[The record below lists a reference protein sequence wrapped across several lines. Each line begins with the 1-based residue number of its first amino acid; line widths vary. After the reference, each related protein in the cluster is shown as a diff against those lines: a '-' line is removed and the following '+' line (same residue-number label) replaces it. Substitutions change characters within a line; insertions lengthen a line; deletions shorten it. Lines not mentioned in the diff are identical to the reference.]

1 MRSLTSLFLMLIL
14 SIFSSGVQAR
24 VIRVGSTGD
33 FQRIAD
39 AANHAKDGDIV
50 EIMAGEWRGD
60 VAIWHQKELTIRGVG
75 GRPVLLADGKS
86 MEGKAIWVIRKGNF
100 LIENIEFRGTRV
112 ADGNGAG
119 IRFEGGKLI
128 VRNSAFHDNQM
139 GLLTSPD
146 PMAELVI
153 ENCIFADAPPQSQPF
168 PHLLYVGA
176 IASVRVSGSR
186 FHRGHVG
193 HLIKSRAK
201 VTDIRYNLIFDTAQG
216 QSSHEI
222 DLPNGGDATII
233 GNVIGQS
240 ESSQNPVMI
249 AYAAEGNVWPVN
261 RLRIIHNTMISEG
274 VRPAWFIR
282 VWNKNIARD
291 FKAELFN
298 NLWSGYGFF
307 DYGVSSFSLG
317 NTWILPW
324 FFSGKDFMDF
334 SIKRNYLWSVDAESL
349 PRGQEDFSQN
359 REFAFP
365 IGVRILSDGGRY
377 KAGAIQD

>member
-1 MRSLTSLFLMLIL
+1 MRSLANLLLILIL
-14 SIFSSGVQAR
+14 SITSCIVQAR
-24 VIRVGSTGD
+24 VIRVGPTGD
-33 FQRIAD
+33 YQRIAD

-50 EIMAGEWRGD
+50 EIMVGEWRGD
-60 VAIWHQKELTIRGVG
+60 VALWNQKELTIRGVG

-119 IRFEGGKLI
+119 IRFEGGKLV
-128 VRNSAFHDNQM
+128 VRNAAFHDNQM

-146 PMAELVI
+146 PKAELVI
-153 ENCIFADAPPQSQPF
+153 ENCIFADAPAQSQPL

-201 VTDIRYNLIFDTAQG
+201 ITDLRYNLIFDTVQG
-216 QSSHEI
+216 QSSYEI
-222 DLPNGGDATII
+222 DLPNGGDATIL

-240 ESSQNPVMI
+240 EFSKNPVII
-249 AYAAEGNVWPVN
+249 AYAAEGKTWPSN
-261 RLRIIHNTMISEG
+261 RLKVIHNTMISEG

-282 VWNKNIARD
+282 VWNANIARD
-291 FKAELFN
+291 FKAEIVS
-298 NLWSGYGFF
+298 NLWSGYGLF
-307 DYGVSSFSLG
+307 DYGLSGSSYE
-317 NTWILPW
+317 
-324 FFSGKDFMDF
+324 
-334 SIKRNYLWSVDAESL
+334 NYWV
-349 PRGQEDFSQN
+349 
-359 REFAFP
+359 P
-365 IGVRILSDGGRY
+365 IGVFPGREMLDFSLPYDSLWRIIASPLKMDNEKISKNLEFSYPLGVGEISEFAARII
-377 KAGAIQD
+377 GAIQR

>member
-1 MRSLTSLFLMLIL
+1 MRSLSNLLLILIL
-14 SIFSSGVQAR
+14 SITSSLVQAR
-24 VIRVGSTGD
+24 VIRVGPTGD
-33 FQRIAD
+33 YQRIAD

-60 VAIWHQKELTIRGVG
+60 VALWNQKELTIRGVG

-86 MEGKAIWVIRKGNF
+86 MEGKAIWVIRKGDF

-119 IRFEGGKLI
+119 IRFEGGKLV
-128 VRNSAFHDNQM
+128 VRNAAFHDNQM

-146 PMAELVI
+146 PKAELVI
-153 ENCIFADAPPQSQPF
+153 ENCIFADAPAQSRPL

-201 VTDIRYNLIFDTAQG
+201 ITDLRYNLIFDTVQG
-216 QSSHEI
+216 QSSYEI
-222 DLPNGGDATII
+222 DLPNGGDATIL

-240 ESSQNPVMI
+240 ESSQNPVVI
-249 AYAAEGNVWPVN
+249 AFAAEGKTWPSN
-261 RLRIIHNTMISEG
+261 RLKVIHNTMISEG

-282 VWNKNIARD
+282 VWNNNVSRD
-291 FKAELFN
+291 FKATVLN

-307 DYGVSSFSLG
+307 DYGISGESLG
-317 NTWILPW
+317 NYWIYYGA
-324 FFSGKDFMDF
+324 FIGRDFMDY
-334 SIKRNYLWSVDAESL
+334 SIPKNSWWNFFPVPMPIEINDHYNNSYFNYLTGSRVLQHDIWK
-349 PRGQEDFSQN
+349 
-359 REFAFP
+359 
-365 IGVRILSDGGRY
+365 